1 MKNANRLLAAVGLA
15 ALSAGLGTGP
25 AHAAG
30 TLAGQTIT
38 NTVTVNFQVGGIA
51 QTAQT
56 GSNTVTVDR
65 KVVLTVTGAA
75 TTTTVSPGQVNAVTA
90 FQVTNSSNDTLDLQL
105 SAVNQ
110 AGGTAAHGGTD
121 VFDVSNL
128 TYYIDTNANGVYD
141 AGTDTQI
148 TWLDE
153 IAPDTT
159 KTVFVLSDMPL
170 SATNTQ
176 VSGVVLTARAEA
188 GGAAGT
194 QGALLTATAGA
205 NTAGVDTVFA
215 DAAGATDAAS
225 DGAFSARGDYTVAAA
240 VLSVNKYST
249 LISDPINGTTNPK
262 AIPGAVVEYCLAV
275 ANSAGAATASG
286 LALSDPLPATVTYN
300 SAFGILLNATV
311 SGSTCS
317 GGTAGGTYVATP
329 TPTVSGTLN
338 NLAGGAASAL
348 RFRVTI
354 N

>member
-1 MKNANRLLAAVGLA
+1 MKNAHRLLATAGLA
-15 ALSAGLGTGP
+15 ALGAGLGAGP

-75 TTTTVSPGQVNAVTA
+75 TTTTVSPGQTAAVTA
-90 FQVTNSSNDTLDLQL
+90 FQVTNSSNDTLDFQL
-105 SAVNQ
+105 AAANQ

-121 VFDVSNL
+121 VFDVSSF
-128 TYYIDTNANGVYD
+128 TYYLDTNSNGVYD

-159 KTVFVLSDMPL
+159 KTVFVLADTPI
-170 SATNTQ
+170 SATNSQ
-176 VSGVVLTARAEA
+176 VSGVVLTARAQA

-194 QGALLTATAGA
+194 QGTTLTATSGA

-225 DGAFSARGDYTVAAA
+225 DGAYSARGDYTVSAAL
-240 VLSVNKYST
+240 LSVNKYST

-275 ANSAGAATASG
+275 ANGAGAATATG
-286 LALSDPLPATVTYN
+286 LALSDPLPSTVTYN

-311 SGSTCS
+311 SGGTCS
-317 GGTAGGTYVATP
+317 GGTTGGTYVATP
-329 TPTVSGTLN
+329 TPTVSGALN
-338 NLAGGAASAL
+338 NLAAGAAAGL